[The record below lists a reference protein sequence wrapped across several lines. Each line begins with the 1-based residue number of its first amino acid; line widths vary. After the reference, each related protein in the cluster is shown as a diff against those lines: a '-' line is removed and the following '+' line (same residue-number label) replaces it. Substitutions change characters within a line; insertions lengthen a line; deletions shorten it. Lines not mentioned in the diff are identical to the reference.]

1 MKITEHRLKKLIRNF
16 LLESPDGL
24 YPTTSDMVLGKYK
37 SDARTEGHYGNKE
50 VSKALAETGVSFT
63 PVGIAIDAKDFEVAH
78 NDKDGWGMFFAGIGF
93 IPIGGDLIKNAYKL
107 KKIQDVAANAGKLNP
122 SQLSK
127 IKKVKDA
134 TGKIDA
140 KDLDEVAVA
149 ITSAGSKANKLV
161 KGTEKIKDSLKT
173 VMKDDSV
180 YHVHTVNSPQY
191 SDEVLQYGV
200 AVRKN
205 RSGQGYRKTTY
216 NNDVAYNGFA
226 STTIDQLRNAP
237 FGLGTNGKVTLIY
250 EVPPGKSLNDI
261 VVDFKG
267 NQRDSRYGPFIGNIS
282 NDYLKAYV
290 DRRGTED
297 IMHVLK

>member
-1 MKITEHRLKKLIRNF
+1 MKISEGRLKKLIRKF
-16 LLESPDGL
+16 LLESTDGL
-24 YPTTSDMVLGKYK
+24 HPTARDIAMGQYK
-37 SDARTEGHYGNKE
+37 SDTRTAGHYGNKE
-50 VSKALAETGVSFT
+50 ISKALAEVGISFT
-63 PVGIAIDAKDFEVAH
+63 PAGIAIDAKDFEVAH
-78 NDKDGWGMFFAGIGF
+78 DDKDGWGMFFAGIGF

-107 KKIQDVAANAGKLNP
+107 KKIQDVAANVGKLNP

-127 IKKVKDA
+127 IEKVKDA

-140 KDLDEVAVA
+140 KDLDEVTDA
-149 ITSAGSKANKLV
+149 ITSVSSKANRLV
-161 KGTEKIKDSLKT
+161 QGTEKIKDSLRT

-237 FGLGTNGKVTLIY
+237 FGLGTDGKVTLIY
-250 EVPPGKSLNDI
+250 EVPPGKDLTDI

-267 NQRDSRYGPFIGNIS
+267 NQRDSRYGEFIGNIS

>member
-24 YPTTSDMVLGKYK
+24 YPTTRDMVLGKYK

-50 VSKALAETGVSFT
+50 ISKALAEIGVSFT

-149 ITSAGSKANKLV
+149 ITSAGSKASKLV

-200 AVRKN
+200 ALRKN
-205 RSGQGYRKTTY
+205 RSGQGYRSTTY
-216 NNDVAYNGFA
+216 NNETGSA
-226 STTIDQLRNAP
+226 SIEQLRNAP
-237 FGLGTNGKVTLIY
+237 FGLGTDNKITLIY
-250 EVPPGKSLNDI
+250 EVPSGKSLKDI